1 MPKYTYTVW
10 IDYGFTVQSDEP
22 LDPDN
27 TAEYCAL
34 QYLAEQRLREIGLDD
49 ILLEASYNN
58 ISVEEIA

>member
-27 TAEYCAL
+27 TAEYYAL
-34 QYLAEQRLREIGLDD
+34 QCIADQRLREIGLDD
-49 ILLEASYNN
+49 IIAELSYND
-58 ISVEEIA
+58 ISVEELA